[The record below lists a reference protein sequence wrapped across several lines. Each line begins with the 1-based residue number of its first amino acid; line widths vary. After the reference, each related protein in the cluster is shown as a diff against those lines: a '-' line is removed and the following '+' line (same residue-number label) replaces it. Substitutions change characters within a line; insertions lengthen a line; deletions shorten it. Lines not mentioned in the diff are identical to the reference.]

1 MTATDMDRRDKAGR
15 GDKTNRQ
22 VKILAF
28 IDHYLPGS
36 RFGGPVQTLSNAI
49 ERLGDRY
56 EFFVS
61 TSDRDFGGKEPYQ
74 NIPLQQ
80 WTPMGRAKVFYA
92 QSRWKNIVK
101 RIVEIKPD
109 VIYLNSFFSRVT
121 MRVLLGYKFG
131 MLPPITTLLA
141 PRGEF
146 AESALALKSARKAM
160 YIRLVNAMGLLQD
173 VTLQASSEFEKEQ
186 IQKHLSWARRHPPQV
201 APNVSDPAKFKYLE
215 ISKQPGTLKVVFL
228 SRISRNKNLD
238 GALRML
244 EGLNGRLEFSICG
257 PVGDPEYYSQCEDLM
272 WRLPQNVTVRHL
284 GDVPHS
290 RVPDVLAEHHLM
302 FLPSLGENFGH
313 AIAEAFAA
321 GRPVLISDRTPWR
334 GLAAREVGAEFPL
347 EEPERF
353 REYLQ
358 TFIDMDQTEF
368 ARRSRL
374 AREYA
379 IEVAED
385 PRQLQQTIDLI
396 DRLTGRGQ

>member
-1 MTATDMDRRDKAGR
+1 MSATHMDSRDKAE
-15 GDKTNRQ
+15 NR

-61 TSDRDFGGKEPYQ
+61 TSDRDFGCKDPYQ
-74 NIPLQQ
+74 DVPLRQ
-80 WTPMGRAKVFYA
+80 WTPVGKAKVFYA
-92 QSRWKNIVK
+92 QSQWKNIVQ
-101 RIVEIKPD
+101 RIAEIKPD
-109 VIYLNSFFSRVT
+109 VIYLNSFFSRIT

-131 MLPPITTLLA
+131 MLPPLPTVLA

-146 AESALALKSARKAM
+146 AESALAIKSMRKAM
-160 YIRLVNAMGLLQD
+160 YIRLVNAMRLLHG

-186 IQKHLSWARRHPPQV
+186 IQKHLSWARRHPPEV
-201 APNVSDPAKFKYLE
+201 APNVSDPNKFKCVE
-215 ISKQPGTLKVVFL
+215 IGKQPGTLKVVFL

-244 EGLNGRLEFSICG
+244 QGLNGRVEFSICG
-257 PVGDPEYYSQCEDLM
+257 PVGDREYYSECENLM
-272 WRLPQNVTVRHL
+272 WRLPQNVAVRYL
-284 GDVPHS
+284 GDVPHE
-290 RVPDVLAEHHLM
+290 RVPEVLAEHHLM

-353 REYLQ
+353 SKYLQ
-358 TFIDMDQTEF
+358 TFVDMDQTEF
-368 ARRSRL
+368 ARRSQL
-374 AREYA
+374 ARQYA

-385 PRQLQQTIDLI
+385 PKQLQQTIDLI
-396 DRLTGRGQ
+396 DRLTGRDQ